1 MMDTVPVLAWIL
13 AACVGGSLL
22 SLAIA
27 AAVALRVRAS
37 WIPTLVSFA
46 VGALLGAVFLDILP
60 EVFERTKNPS
70 RITAFILGGI
80 LAFFMLEKLLIW
92 RHHHHPDVQDGE
104 IPPHAGDHDEPRH
117 LHGRGHGHA
126 HDHGRSGYMI
136 IAGDSFHNVTDGVI
150 IASAFLADQKL
161 GIVTALAI
169 IAHEIPQEIGDF
181 LILLHSG
188 FGKKKALV
196 LNALTGVAT
205 VIGALVAYFA
215 LRHVSAWIPEILAV
229 SAASMIYIA
238 VADLIPGL
246 HKRTALADSAVQ
258 GLFIALGIG
267 IIWSIH
273 AFLEV

>member
-1 MMDTVPVLAWIL
+1 MSSMPVLGQIL
-13 AACVGGSLL
+13 VTCVAGSLL

-27 AAVALRVRAS
+27 ASVALRVRAA

-46 VGALLGAVFLDILP
+46 VGALLGAVFIDILP
-60 EVFERTKNPS
+60 DVLQKTKSPA
-70 RITAFILGGI
+70 RIMAFLLAGI
-80 LAFFMLEKLLIW
+80 LAFFILEKLLIW
-92 RHHHHPDVQDGE
+92 RHHHHPDEQGGVT
-104 IPPHAGDHDEPRH
+104 PPHHGEHDEPH
-117 LHGRGHGHA
+117 MHGQEGH
-126 HDHGRSGYMI
+126 RVGYMI
-136 IAGDSFHNVTDGVI
+136 IAGDAFHNVTDGVI
-150 IASAFLADQKL
+150 IASAFLADAKL

-188 FGKKKALV
+188 FGKRNALW

-205 VIGALVAYFA
+205 VAGAVVAYFA
-215 LRHVSAWIPEILAV
+215 LRHVTAWIPEILAV

-267 IIWSIH
+267 IIWIIH
-273 AFLEV
+273 ASLEV

>member
-1 MMDTVPVLAWIL
+1 MDSMPVLGSIL
-13 AACVGGSLL
+13 IACVGGSLL

-27 AAVALRVRAS
+27 AGVALRVRAA

-46 VGALLGAVFLDILP
+46 VGALLGAVFIDILP
-60 EVFERTKNPS
+60 DILRQSKDTS
-70 RITAFILGGI
+70 RIMAFLLGGI
-80 LAFFMLEKLLIW
+80 LAFFILEKLLIW
-92 RHHHHPDVQDGE
+92 RHHHHPDEEDGVT
-104 IPPHAGDHDEPRH
+104 PPHHGEHDEP
-117 LHGRGHGHA
+117 HGHDG
-126 HDHGRSGYMI
+126 HRVGYMI
-136 IAGDSFHNVTDGVI
+136 IAGDAFHNVTDGVI
-150 IASAFLADQKL
+150 IASAFLADAKL

-188 FGKKKALV
+188 FGKRNALW

-205 VIGALVAYFA
+205 VVGAVIAYFA
-215 LRHVSAWIPEILAV
+215 LRHVSSWIPEILAV

-246 HKRTALADSAVQ
+246 HRRSALADSVVQ
-258 GLFIALGIG
+258 GFFIALGIG

-273 AFLEV
+273 AALEV

>member
-1 MMDTVPVLAWIL
+1 MPVLGSIL
-13 AACVGGSLL
+13 IACVAGSLL

-27 AAVALRVRAS
+27 AAVALRVRAT

-46 VGALLGAVFLDILP
+46 VGALLGAVFIDILP
-60 EVFERTKNPS
+60 DVLQATKSPS
-70 RITAFILGGI
+70 RIMGFLLAGI
-80 LAFFMLEKLLIW
+80 LAFFILEKLLIW
-92 RHHHHPDVQDGE
+92 RHHHHPDEEGGVT
-104 IPPHAGDHDEPRH
+104 PPHHGEHDEPH
-117 LHGRGHGHA
+117 VHAHGHE
-126 HDHGRSGYMI
+126 GERVGYMI
-136 IAGDSFHNVTDGVI
+136 IAGDAFHNVTDGVI

-188 FGKKKALV
+188 FGKRRALW

-205 VIGALVAYFA
+205 VVGAVVAYFA
-215 LRHVSAWIPEILAV
+215 LRHVTAWIPEILAV

-246 HKRTALADSAVQ
+246 HKRTRLKDAAVQ
-258 GLFIALGIG
+258 GAFIALGIG
-267 IIWSIH
+267 IIWIIH
-273 AFLEV
+273 ATLEV

>member
-1 MMDTVPVLAWIL
+1 MPVLASIL
-13 AACVGGSLL
+13 VACIAGSLL

-27 AAVALRVRAS
+27 AAVALRVRAA

-46 VGALLGAVFLDILP
+46 VGALLGAVFIDILP
-60 EVFERTKNPS
+60 DVLQATNNPP
-70 RITAFILGGI
+70 RIMAFLLAGI
-80 LAFFMLEKLLIW
+80 LAFFILEKLLIW
-92 RHHHHPDVQDGE
+92 RHHHHPDEEGGVT
-104 IPPHAGDHDEPRH
+104 PPHHGEHDEPH
-117 LHGRGHGHA
+117 ARGHEGE
-126 HDHGRSGYMI
+126 RVGYMI
-136 IAGDSFHNVTDGVI
+136 IAGDAFHNVTDGVI

-188 FGKKKALV
+188 FGKRRALW

-205 VIGALVAYFA
+205 VVGAVVAYFS
-215 LRHVSAWIPEILAV
+215 LRHVTAWIPEILAV

-246 HKRTALADSAVQ
+246 HQRTRLKDAAVQ
-258 GLFIALGIG
+258 GAFIALGIG
-267 IIWSIH
+267 IIWIIH
-273 AFLEV
+273 AALEV

>member
-1 MMDTVPVLAWIL
+1 MPVLGSIL
-13 AACVGGSLL
+13 IACVGGSLL

-27 AAVALRVRAS
+27 AGVALRVRAA

-60 EVFERTKNPS
+60 HVFEQTKNPS
-70 RITAFILGGI
+70 RIAGFILAGI
-80 LAFFMLEKLLIW
+80 LVFFMLEKFLIW
-92 RHHHHPDVQDGE
+92 RHHHHPDVPDGQMT
-104 IPPHAGDHDEPRH
+104 PHHGDHDEPH
-117 LHGRGHGHA
+117 AHG
-126 HDHGRSGYMI
+126 HDHGRTGYMI
-136 IAGDSFHNVTDGVI
+136 VVGDSFHNVTDGVI
-150 IASAFLADQKL
+150 IASAFLADARL
-161 GIVTALAI
+161 GVVTALAI

-188 FGKKKALV
+188 FGKRKALM

-205 VIGALVAYFA
+205 VAGALVAYFA

-267 IIWSIH
+267 IIWVIH
-273 AFLEV
+273 AALEV